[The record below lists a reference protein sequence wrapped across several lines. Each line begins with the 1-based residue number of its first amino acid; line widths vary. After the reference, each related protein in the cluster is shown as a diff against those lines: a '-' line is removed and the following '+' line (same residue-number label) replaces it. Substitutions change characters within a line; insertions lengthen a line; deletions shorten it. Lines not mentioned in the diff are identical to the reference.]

1 MSSTSSSSSV
11 SQTGKTSKKFKKK
24 NNQSSVTSSS
34 ALPPETSQPQVV
46 QEQSPNDD
54 KDDEREALNDTIPIT
69 ESSNSLY
76 DTEAFKTIVESNTEF
91 HAQFMKN
98 MAFQQELLKELRMNA
113 NHSNSTSAN
122 IPFATEKLPNK
133 LRCTLGSELTTNIFL
148 FNQWKETL
156 KNTVLPIDRMH
167 LLLNETPENAW
178 IKYQQY
184 GAKLTDK
191 DLEELFIKSERALWN
206 FMWESIDETARKVI
220 TTEMESNLEG
230 NNLTKVLKFKYRVED
245 NFFHNCY
252 EFLQLIEK
260 RYRPTNIWRIKELK
274 QKEMKLF
281 YDESKHDP
289 SKFIQ
294 EYKTLQ
300 QEFQST
306 IPGWTRQA
314 ESIQAIDILVRMPK
328 DASEVVNRFSNP
340 NESLTIKEVELAL
353 KTWYEVKR
361 KDSQS
366 NKKDYN
372 KKNVGNRFNYKRRSK
387 QDEDSANAAKEQP
400 KKKYKPS
407 QGSKHTSS
415 SNNRQECKFFA
426 AGNCRFEDKC
436 KYLHGKSTATGK
448 HLSLPAVEVPYV
460 NDDDDQDPVSHYE
473 EALSSNDQVIM
484 PGGHSNESSEA
495 EVQEGANLARSTHTD
510 KERRSFILD
519 SGATSHFSFNKDWME
534 SINKISPIRVNGIN
548 GMSKITECG
557 TIKFNV
563 KVDVGNKERV
573 NSVTLNDVRY
583 CQDAKYNLISIAQLT
598 AQGFTAIMTDK
609 GCYIVDRGSFRITP
623 QIKDD
628 TVLFGKRSDNT
639 YVITANEDK
648 ESESNLLPSEPTFS
662 VKRAKRPVTER
673 KSSGSNKT
681 VNQSQEARLSLIADR
696 SKRQSAQLNKIPKLN
711 SQASSASVEAKNDA

>member
-1 MSSTSSSSSV
+1 
-11 SQTGKTSKKFKKK
+11 
-24 NNQSSVTSSS
+24 
-34 ALPPETSQPQVV
+34 
-46 QEQSPNDD
+46 
-54 KDDEREALNDTIPIT
+54 
-69 ESSNSLY
+69 
-76 DTEAFKTIVESNTEF
+76 
-91 HAQFMKN
+91 
-98 MAFQQELLKELRMNA
+98 
-113 NHSNSTSAN
+113 
-122 IPFATEKLPNK
+122 
-133 LRCTLGSELTTNIFL
+133 
-148 FNQWKETL
+148 
-156 KNTVLPIDRMH
+156 
-167 LLLNETPENAW
+167 
-178 IKYQQY
+178 
-184 GAKLTDK
+184 
-191 DLEELFIKSERALWN
+191 
-206 FMWESIDETARKVI
+206 
-220 TTEMESNLEG
+220 
-230 NNLTKVLKFKYRVED
+230 
-245 NFFHNCY
+245 
-252 EFLQLIEK
+252 
-260 RYRPTNIWRIKELK
+260 
-274 QKEMKLF
+274 
-281 YDESKHDP
+281 
-289 SKFIQ
+289 
-294 EYKTLQ
+294 
-300 QEFQST
+300 
-306 IPGWTRQA
+306 
-314 ESIQAIDILVRMPK
+314 MPK

-372 KKNVGNRFNYKRRSK
+372 NKNVGNKFNYKRRST
-387 QDEDSANAAKEQP
+387 QDEDYANAAKEQP

-415 SNNRQECKFFA
+415 SNSKQECKFFA

-460 NDDDDQDPVSHYE
+460 NDDDDQEDSVSHYE

-534 SINKISPIRVNGIN
+534 SINKVSPIRVNGIN

-673 KSSGSNKT
+673 KSSGSDKT